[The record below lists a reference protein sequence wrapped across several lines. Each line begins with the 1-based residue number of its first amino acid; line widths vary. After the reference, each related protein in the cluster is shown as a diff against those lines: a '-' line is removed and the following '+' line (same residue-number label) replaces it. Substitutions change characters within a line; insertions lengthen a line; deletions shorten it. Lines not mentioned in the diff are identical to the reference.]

1 MPHVAFLRGIDRN
14 GRPAARDAADLPLG
28 ETARLRSAGDN
39 ATPSGS
45 GMMAEVFARLLQPQP
60 PSAPQI
66 AAEVSRVLRRNE
78 EARIYHW
85 YRRTKKFPPRRGEP
99 DG

>member
-1 MPHVAFLRGIDRN
+1 LTVPQLR
-14 GRPAARDAADLPLG
+14 
-28 ETARLRSAGDN
+28 
-39 ATPSGS
+39 
-45 GMMAEVFARLLQPQP
+45 EVFARLLQAEP
-60 PSAPQI
+60 PSPRRI

-85 YRRTKKFPPRRGEP
+85 YKATGKFPPPRGQP

>member
-1 MPHVAFLRGIDRN
+1 LTVPQLH
-14 GRPAARDAADLPLG
+14 
-28 ETARLRSAGDN
+28 
-39 ATPSGS
+39 
-45 GMMAEVFARLLQPQP
+45 EVFARLLQPNP
-60 PSAPQI
+60 PGPSRI

-85 YRRTKKFPPRRGEP
+85 RKATGKFPPRRGHP